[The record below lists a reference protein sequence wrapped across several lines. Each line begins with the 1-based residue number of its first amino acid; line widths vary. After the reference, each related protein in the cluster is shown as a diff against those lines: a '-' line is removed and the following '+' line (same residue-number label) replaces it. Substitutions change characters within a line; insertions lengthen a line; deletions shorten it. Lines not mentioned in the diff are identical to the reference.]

1 MFGRKAKADKV
12 PEPKRPEVGA
22 MRARVETARY
32 HGWVAHAERWNG
44 SKWESWGTWSDRE
57 FGHYNRAQDG
67 RPTGC
72 TIDHRS
78 REEAEAAGCK
88 LIARLNRYTPTP
100 VPPVSYVYEGDCA

>member
-32 HGWVAHAERWNG
+32 HNWVAHAERWNG
-44 SKWESWGTWSDRE
+44 KEWEHWGAWSDRE
-57 FGHYNRAQDG
+57 FGSHSRSEN

-72 TIDHRS
+72 TIDHPS
-78 REEAEAAGCK
+78 REAAEASACK
-88 LIARLNRYTPTP
+88 LIARLKAWEPKP
-100 VPPVSYVYEGDCA
+100 IPPASYVYEGDCA